1 MYLYYKWCSNFF
13 RGCRFWLFFVKSF
26 YAKFVIRR
34 GIVEDLMLGVLSR
47 ILSSV
52 CRRVKWTRGRENRP
66 VASRTVVKDARLFRV
81 N

>member
-1 MYLYYKWCSNFF
+1 
-13 RGCRFWLFFVKSF
+13 
-26 YAKFVIRR
+26 
-34 GIVEDLMLGVLSR
+34 VEDLMLGVLSR

-66 VASRTVVKDARLFRV
+66 VARRTVVKDARLFRV

>member
-1 MYLYYKWCSNFF
+1 
-13 RGCRFWLFFVKSF
+13 
-26 YAKFVIRR
+26 
-34 GIVEDLMLGVLSR
+34 MLGVLSR

-66 VASRTVVKDARLFRV
+66 VARRTVVKDARLFRV